1 MALDPLEQ
9 GPYRFQIMLKF
20 SQDGPTADK
29 QMRAVIFYLTTFG
42 YIDGD
47 FDDSEK
53 QFVRNYVK
61 KLIESRVHDAVA
73 ESEQQLRAELI
84 AKFTAHFHEV
94 FEGIDRQVKELFT
107 EAVAEG
113 EAQDNFVHGK
123 LKLRCFEIFK
133 SFDTGNQEQLMDTI
147 DELIH
152 ADGQVHPAELKFRAE
167 FAALLEE
174 DLGVELLEDDTQRRS
189 SAVAQDQKLVPPLEN
204 HPFFEQFE
212 HHYTT
217 DPTRLRQQIEADRKL
232 IDQVIA
238 QLDKQRAAGAG
249 KLTGKRTVAE
259 LRGTEPFLDG
269 HVNVISPKPG
279 REYELIVVGDLHGC
293 YSCLKAVLMQ
303 SDFFAKVNRFVS
315 DPEHTPEPK
324 LVLLG
329 DYIDRGMFS
338 YQGVLRSAM
347 QLFLRAPEHVYL
359 LRGNHEYYI
368 EHQGRVLGAVRPS
381 EAMNT
386 LKPHLSQEVFAHYMK
401 LFDALP
407 NMLFF
412 ERMLFV
418 HGGIARD
425 LLLKEKYKDLSSLN
439 DWDIRFQMMW
449 SDPSS
454 ADVIPATLQEQSSRF
469 PFGRLQSQAFLQRIG
484 CHTLVRGHE
493 KVDEGFRR
501 VYDDANQLL
510 ITLFSAGG
518 SNNKDLPPESGYR
531 SVTPMAMTV
540 KYKDGQSQIIPWQ
553 IDYARY
559 NSPDTNKF
567 FESHPEI
574 EHQPG

>member
-1 MALDPLEQ
+1 
-9 GPYRFQIMLKF
+9 MLTF
-20 SQDGPTADK
+20 SADGPTADK

-47 FDDSEK
+47 FDQSEK
-53 QFVRNYVK
+53 DFVREYAR
-61 KLIESRVHDAVA
+61 KLVVHRVHGAVPENDAP
-73 ESEQQLRAELI
+73 LRAELI
-84 AKFTAHFHEV
+84 GKFTTHFHEV

-113 EAQDNFVHGK
+113 EAQDTFVHSK

-133 SFDTGNQEQLMDTI
+133 SFDQGNQEQLMDTI
-147 DELIH
+147 DELIQ
-152 ADGQVHPAELKFRAE
+152 ADGQVHPAEEKFRNE
-167 FAALLEE
+167 LSALLDEE
-174 DLGVELLEDDTQRRS
+174 LGVTLIEAPKRERNV
-189 SAVAQDQKLVPPLEN
+189 AVAAGDAPVPKMEN

-212 HHYTT
+212 HHYTA
-217 DPTRLRQQIEADRKL
+217 DSARLKKQVEADRKL
-232 IDQVIA
+232 MDRVITLLE
-238 QLDKQRAAGAG
+238 QQKTAGAG
-249 KLTGKRTVAE
+249 KLNGKQTVAE
-259 LRGTEPFLDG
+259 FAGVEPFRDG
-269 HVNVISPKPG
+269 HVHVLPTKPG

-303 SDFFAKVNRFVS
+303 SDFFGKVSRFVA
-315 DPEHTPEPK
+315 DPENNPETK

-347 QLFLRAPEHVYL
+347 QLFERAPEHVYL

-368 EHQGRVLGAVRPS
+368 EHEGRVFGAVRPS

-386 LKPHLSQEVFAHYMK
+386 LKPHLSQEVFHHYME

-407 NMLFF
+407 NMLLFD
-412 ERMLFV
+412 RMLFV

-425 LLLKEKYKDLSSLN
+425 LLLKERYKDLASLN
-439 DWDIRFQMMW
+439 EWDIRFQMMW

-454 ADVIPATLQEQSSRF
+454 ADVIPAVLQEQSSRF

-484 CHTLVRGHE
+484 CNTLVRGHE

-501 VYDDANQLL
+501 VYDDPHQLL

-518 SNNKDLPPESGYR
+518 HDNKDLPEDSSYR

-540 KYKDGQSQIIPWQ
+540 KSKDGKSQIIPWR
-553 IDYARY
+553 IDYQTY
-559 NSPDTNKF
+559 NAPERNKF
-567 FESHPEI
+567 FQTLPEI
-574 EHQPG
+574 QHQPG

>member
-1 MALDPLEQ
+1 
-9 GPYRFQIMLKF
+9 MLKF

-53 QFVRNYVK
+53 AFVRSYVR

-73 ESEQQLRAELI
+73 ESEQQLRSELVE
-84 AKFTAHFHEV
+84 KFTKHFHEV
-94 FEGIDRQVKELFT
+94 FEGIDRQVKDLFT

-113 EAQDNFVHGK
+113 EAQDTFVHSK

-133 SFDTGNQEQLMDTI
+133 GFDAGNQEQLMDTI
-147 DELIH
+147 DELIR
-152 ADGQVHPAELKFRAE
+152 ADGQVHPAELKFRGE
-167 FAALLEE
+167 LAALLEA
-174 DLGVELLEDDTQRRS
+174 DLGVELLEDESQVRS
-189 SAVAQDQKLVPPLEN
+189 SAVAKGEKLVPTSEN
-204 HPFFEQFE
+204 HPFFDQFE
-212 HHYTT
+212 KHYTA
-217 DPTRLRQQIEADRKL
+217 DPARLRQQIEADRKL
-232 IDQVIA
+232 IDRVIA
-238 QLDKQRAAGAG
+238 QLDKQRQAG
-249 KLTGKRTVAE
+249 KGLLTGKHSVAE
-259 LRGTEPFLDG
+259 LKGAPPFLDG
-269 HVNVISPKPG
+269 HVHVLQPEAG

-303 SDFFAKVNRFVS
+303 SDFFAKVNAFVG
-315 DPEHTPEPK
+315 DPEHNPEPK

-347 QLFLRAPEHVYL
+347 QLFLRAPDHVYL

-386 LKPHLSQEVFAHYMK
+386 LKPHLSQEVFAHYMQ

-412 ERMLFV
+412 ERLLFV

-425 LLLKEKYKDLSSLN
+425 LLLKEKYQDLSSLN

-454 ADVIPATLQEQSSRF
+454 ADVIPAALQEQSSRF
-469 PFGRLQSQAFLQRIG
+469 PFGRLQSQAFLQKVG

-518 SNNKDLPPESGYR
+518 RDNKDIPADSSYR

-540 KYKDGQSQIIPWQ
+540 KYKDGKSQITPWQ

-559 NSPDTNKF
+559 NSAETNKF
-567 FESHPEI
+567 FESRPEI
-574 EHQPG
+574 EHLPG

>member
-1 MALDPLEQ
+1 
-9 GPYRFQIMLKF
+9 MLKF

-53 QFVRNYVK
+53 AFVRNYVR
-61 KLIESRVHDAVA
+61 KLIESRVHDAVP
-73 ESEQQLRAELI
+73 ESDQKLRAELVE
-84 AKFTAHFHEV
+84 KFTTHFHEV

-113 EAQDNFVHGK
+113 EAQDTFVHSK

-133 SFDTGNQEQLMDTI
+133 GFDQGNQEQLMDTI

-152 ADGQVHPAELKFRAE
+152 ADGQVHPAELKFRGE
-167 FAALLEE
+167 LAALLEA
-174 DLGVELLEDDTQRRS
+174 DLGVELLEDESTHRT
-189 SAVAQDQKLVPPLEN
+189 SAVGKDAKLVPTTEN
-204 HPFFEQFE
+204 HPFFQQFE

-217 DPTRLRQQIEADRKL
+217 DPARLRQQVEADRKL

-238 QLDKQRAAGAG
+238 QLDKQREPGAG
-249 KLTGKRTVAE
+249 KLAGKRNVAE
-259 LRGTEPFLDG
+259 FRGMDPFLDG
-269 HVNVISPKPG
+269 HVHVISPKPE

-315 DPEHTPEPK
+315 DPENQPEPK

-347 QLFLRAPEHVYL
+347 QLFLSAPNHVYL

-368 EHQGRVLGAVRPS
+368 EHQGKVLGAVRPS

-412 ERMLFV
+412 ERILFV

-454 ADVIPATLQEQSSRF
+454 ADVIPASLQEQSSRF

-518 SNNKDLPPESGYR
+518 SGNKDLPADSGYR

-540 KYKDGQSQIIPWQ
+540 KYKAGESQIIPWQ

-559 NSPDTNKF
+559 NSADTNKF
-567 FESHPEI
+567 FESRPEI